1 MIDRKRHQIFLE
13 PETENGEII
22 YPNGISTSLPESK
35 QIEFLKTI
43 NGLERVEVD
52 KFGYAV
58 EYDCIDSAELKSTYE
73 TKKINKLF
81 LAGQINGTTGY
92 EEAAGQGLLA
102 GINAVL
108 SLTNKNGFIL
118 ERSAGYLG
126 VLTSDLMRGGLIEP
140 YRMFTSR
147 AEYRLFLR
155 ADNADER
162 LTDLGINIGTVDQK
176 RKKNLVK
183 KEKITPKLD

>member
-1 MIDRKRHQIFLE
+1 MYDGSINLRGPRYCPSIEDKVKRFKIGTRHQIFLE

-43 NGLERVEVD
+43 NGLENVEVD

-58 EYDCIDSAELKSTYE
+58 EYDCIDSAEIKNTYE

-92 EEAAGQGLLA
+92 EEAAGQGLLCW
-102 GINAVL
+102 NQCSFVL
-108 SLTNKNGFIL
+108 I
-118 ERSAGYLG
+118 
-126 VLTSDLMRGGLIEP
+126 
-140 YRMFTSR
+140 
-147 AEYRLFLR
+147 
-155 ADNADER
+155 
-162 LTDLGINIGTVDQK
+162 
-176 RKKNLVK
+176 
-183 KEKITPKLD
+183 